1 MKKILLFTFLLLCT
15 LPVSSK
21 KAGEFTVL
29 QWNIWQEGT
38 SVPGGYEA
46 IINEIV
52 RLKPD
57 FVTFRHDLLLF
68 LQLRQWLIE
77 QTSHYGFP
85 DCISRE
91 GGSWQHLQIVIYRKR
106 T

>member
-52 RLKPD
+52 RLKP
-57 FVTFRHDLLLF
+57 
-68 LQLRQWLIE
+68 
-77 QTSHYGFP
+77 
-85 DCISRE
+85 
-91 GGSWQHLQIVIYRKR
+91 
-106 T
+106 